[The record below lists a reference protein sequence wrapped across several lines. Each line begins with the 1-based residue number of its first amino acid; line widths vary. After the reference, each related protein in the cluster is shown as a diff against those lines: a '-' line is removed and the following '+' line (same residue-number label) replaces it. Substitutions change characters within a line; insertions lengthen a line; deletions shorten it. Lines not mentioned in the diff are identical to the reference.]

1 MRNKASELIRY
12 LLLVNGIH
20 RNVKFSNISSDI
32 VISLTTLAERINRIT
47 PTLYSLLDQSVL
59 PKKIMVWIPK
69 YSIREQ
75 KEVSIDDLPDIP
87 MVEYRMVDHDL
98 GPITKL
104 IPSLIEYD
112 QNPNQRIICLDDDI
126 IYSRYLIESYEVESQ
141 KNPEAALA
149 IIGYDVPANFND
161 KNRFKTK
168 VYATNIQKQR
178 EVDVVTG
185 YGSFMIKPSFFA
197 QQFLTEERPKE
208 AYFTDDLCVSGHLAE
223 QGIKKYI
230 FPVSWGYSHLKR
242 LSSWSDYSLSNSV
255 NKDGVNNEVM
265 MRYYK
270 DYWNFK

>member
-12 LLLVNGIH
+12 LLLVNGVH
-20 RNVKFSNISSDI
+20 RSVKFSNISSDI
-32 VISLTTLAERINRIT
+32 VISLTTLSERVDCIE

-59 PKKIMVWIPK
+59 PKKIIVWVPK
-69 YSIREQ
+69 YSVREQ
-75 KEVSIDDLPDIP
+75 KNISVEDLPSIP
-87 MVEYRMVDHDL
+87 LVEFRVVEHDL

-104 IPSLIEYD
+104 IPSLIEYG

-126 IYSRYLIESYEVESQ
+126 IYSRNLIESYEAESR
-141 KNPEAALA
+141 KKPEAALA
-149 IIGYDVPANFND
+149 IIGYDVPANFID
-161 KNRFKTK
+161 KNRFDTK
-168 VYATNIQKQR
+168 VYGTDIQNFV

-197 QQFLTEERPKE
+197 QHFLTEQRPKE
-208 AYFTDDLCVSGHLAE
+208 AYFTDDLCVSGHLAQ

-230 FPVSWGYSHLKR
+230 FPVNWGFSHLKR

>member
-1 MRNKASELIRY
+1 
-12 LLLVNGIH
+12 
-20 RNVKFSNISSDI
+20 
-32 VISLTTLAERINRIT
+32 
-47 PTLYSLLDQSVL
+47 
-59 PKKIMVWIPK
+59 
-69 YSIREQ
+69 
-75 KEVSIDDLPDIP
+75 
-87 MVEYRMVDHDL
+87 MVDHDL

-230 FPVSWGYSHLKR
+230 FPVSWGFSHLKR

>member
-87 MVEYRMVDHDL
+87 MVEYRMVDRDL

-126 IYSRYLIESYEVESQ
+126 IYSRHLIESYEAESQ

-223 QGIKKYI
+223 QGVKKYI
-230 FPVSWGYSHLKR
+230 FPVSWGFSHLKR
-242 LSSWSDYSLSNSV
+242 LSSWSNYSLSNSV
-255 NKDGVNNEVM
+255 NKDGINNEVM

>member
-32 VISLTTLAERINRIT
+32 VISLTTLSERINRIT

-59 PKKIMVWIPK
+59 PKKIIVWIPK
-69 YSIREQ
+69 YSIREK
-75 KEVSIDDLPDIP
+75 KEVLLEDLPDIP
-87 MVEYRMVDHDL
+87 MVEYRMIDRDL

-104 IPSLIEYD
+104 IPSLIEYG

-126 IYSRYLIESYEVESQ
+126 IYSRHLIESYEAESR
-141 KNPEAALA
+141 KNPGAALA
-149 IIGYDVPANFND
+149 IIGYDVPTTFND

-168 VYATNIQKQR
+168 VYATDIQKRR

-185 YGSFMIKPSFFA
+185 YGSFMIKPTFFA
-197 QQFLTEERPKE
+197 QHFLTEQRPKE
-208 AYFTDDLCVSGHLAE
+208 AYFTDDLCVSGHLAQ
-223 QGIKKYI
+223 QGVKKYI
-230 FPVSWGYSHLKR
+230 FPVSWGFSHLKR

>member
-87 MVEYRMVDHDL
+87 MVEYRMVDRDL

-126 IYSRYLIESYEVESQ
+126 IYSRHLIESYEAESQ
-141 KNPEAALA
+141 KNPEVALA

-223 QGIKKYI
+223 QGVKKYI
-230 FPVSWGYSHLKR
+230 FPVSWGFSHLKR
-242 LSSWSDYSLSNSV
+242 LSSWSNYSLSNSV
-255 NKDGVNNEVM
+255 NKDGINNEVM